1 MDTVISNKYSSVLN
15 ELDIEVS
22 KKLEGEYTVDEIISQ
37 FKNFFFNKMFL
48 DITAIKDYKDLTN
61 LQKLSM
67 SIDMDKV
74 ILLLDKDDSISSSE
88 PFLAKLVNMGIY
100 NFTKDQ
106 NNLMYLYTN
115 PNVYRD
121 VAYLQKIDTGENNNT
136 TTDSSYSVSNKRIIG
151 IKNIT
156 DSAGATSLIYMLKKV
171 LSSYYSVMALEV
183 DKRDLTYFKD
193 KDTLTVKDDE
203 INNIISKYNSI
214 DIFLLDLNKSNKDYL
229 CTDVLYLV
237 EPSILKLNKL
247 AIINPK
253 IINDIKGKKV
263 SDVELAESVFGIE
276 PNEAIVHSVLVNY
289 LANQRQGTQST
300 KTRAEVR
307 GGGRKPWR
315 QKGTG
320 RARQG
325 SIRAPQWIKGGIA
338 LGPKPR
344 SYRYTVNKKERRL
357 ALKSALSYK
366 VIDKELIIVD
376 DIKFETSKTKE
387 MMNFLKT
394 LNIVNEKVLIVLTE
408 LDENICLSSRNM
420 GNVKVIRTDEVN
432 TLDVVTA
439 DKMVITASALNKL
452 QEALSNE

>member
-74 ILLLDKDDSISSSE
+74 ILLLDKDDSISDSE
-88 PFLAKLVNMGIY
+88 QFLAKLVNMGIY

-136 TTDSSYSVSNKRIIG
+136 TTDSSHSVSNKRIIG

-214 DIFLLDLNKSNKDYL
+214 DIFLLDLNKSNKEYL

-263 SDVELAESVFGIE
+263 VLNKSLLSESEIADFEVETRIKVYYNIPPLNDKKDNSDILSPLLEKLGYIKKSEE
-276 PNEAIVHSVLVNY
+276 
-289 LANQRQGTQST
+289 T
-300 KTRAEVR
+300 K
-307 GGGRKPWR
+307 K
-315 QKGTG
+315 KK
-320 RARQG
+320 
-325 SIRAPQWIKGGIA
+325 SIF
-338 LGPKPR
+338 
-344 SYRYTVNKKERRL
+344 
-357 ALKSALSYK
+357 
-366 VIDKELIIVD
+366 D
-376 DIKFETSKTKE
+376 
-387 MMNFLKT
+387 FLKF
-394 LNIVNEKVLIVLTE
+394 K
-408 LDENICLSSRNM
+408 
-420 GNVKVIRTDEVN
+420 
-432 TLDVVTA
+432 
-439 DKMVITASALNKL
+439 
-452 QEALSNE
+452 

>member
-74 ILLLDKDDSISSSE
+74 ILLLDKDDSISDSE

-115 PNVYRD
+115 PNIYRD

-136 TTDSSYSVSNKRIIG
+136 TTDSSHSVSNKRIIG

-263 SDVELAESVFGIE
+263 VLNKSLLSESEIADFEVETRIKVYYNIPPLNDKKDNSDILLPLLEKLGYIKKSEE
-276 PNEAIVHSVLVNY
+276 
-289 LANQRQGTQST
+289 T
-300 KTRAEVR
+300 K
-307 GGGRKPWR
+307 K
-315 QKGTG
+315 KK
-320 RARQG
+320 
-325 SIRAPQWIKGGIA
+325 SIF
-338 LGPKPR
+338 
-344 SYRYTVNKKERRL
+344 
-357 ALKSALSYK
+357 
-366 VIDKELIIVD
+366 D
-376 DIKFETSKTKE
+376 
-387 MMNFLKT
+387 FLKF
-394 LNIVNEKVLIVLTE
+394 K
-408 LDENICLSSRNM
+408 
-420 GNVKVIRTDEVN
+420 
-432 TLDVVTA
+432 
-439 DKMVITASALNKL
+439 
-452 QEALSNE
+452 

>member
-74 ILLLDKDDSISSSE
+74 ILLLDKDDSISDSE

-121 VAYLQKIDTGENNNT
+121 VAYLQKIEPNKNNT
-136 TTDSSYSVSNKRIIG
+136 TNDFSHSVPNKRIIG

-171 LSSYYSVMALEV
+171 LSNYYSVMALEV
-183 DKRDLTYFKD
+183 DKRDFTYFKD

-203 INNIISKYNSI
+203 INNIICKYNSI
-214 DIFLLDLNKSNKDYL
+214 DIFLLDLNKSNKEYL

-247 AIINPK
+247 AMINPK

-263 SDVELAESVFGIE
+263 VLNKSLLSEPEIADFEVETRIKVYYNIPPLNDKKDNSDILSPLLEKLGYIKKSEE
-276 PNEAIVHSVLVNY
+276 TE
-289 LANQRQGTQST
+289 
-300 KTRAEVR
+300 K
-307 GGGRKPWR
+307 K
-315 QKGTG
+315 K
-320 RARQG
+320 
-325 SIRAPQWIKGGIA
+325 SIF
-338 LGPKPR
+338 
-344 SYRYTVNKKERRL
+344 
-357 ALKSALSYK
+357 
-366 VIDKELIIVD
+366 D
-376 DIKFETSKTKE
+376 
-387 MMNFLKT
+387 FLKF
-394 LNIVNEKVLIVLTE
+394 K
-408 LDENICLSSRNM
+408 
-420 GNVKVIRTDEVN
+420 
-432 TLDVVTA
+432 
-439 DKMVITASALNKL
+439 
-452 QEALSNE
+452 

>member
-74 ILLLDKDDSISSSE
+74 ILLLDKDDSISDSE

-136 TTDSSYSVSNKRIIG
+136 TTDSSHSVSNKRIIG

-183 DKRDLTYFKD
+183 DNRDLTYFKD

-214 DIFLLDLNKSNKDYL
+214 DIFLLDLNKSNKEYL

-263 SDVELAESVFGIE
+263 VLNKSLLSESEIADFEVETRIKVYYNIPPLNDKKDNSDILSPLLEKLGYIKKSEE
-276 PNEAIVHSVLVNY
+276 TE
-289 LANQRQGTQST
+289 
-300 KTRAEVR
+300 K
-307 GGGRKPWR
+307 K
-315 QKGTG
+315 K
-320 RARQG
+320 
-325 SIRAPQWIKGGIA
+325 SIF
-338 LGPKPR
+338 
-344 SYRYTVNKKERRL
+344 
-357 ALKSALSYK
+357 
-366 VIDKELIIVD
+366 D
-376 DIKFETSKTKE
+376 
-387 MMNFLKT
+387 FLK
-394 LNIVNEKVLIVLTE
+394 LK
-408 LDENICLSSRNM
+408 
-420 GNVKVIRTDEVN
+420 
-432 TLDVVTA
+432 
-439 DKMVITASALNKL
+439 
-452 QEALSNE
+452 

>member
-1 MDTVISNKYSSVLN
+1 MDTVISNKYSSILN

-74 ILLLDKDDSISSSE
+74 ILLLDKDDSISDSE

-115 PNVYRD
+115 PNIYRD

-136 TTDSSYSVSNKRIIG
+136 TTDSSHSVSNKRIIG

-203 INNIISKYNSI
+203 INNIINKYNSI

-263 SDVELAESVFGIE
+263 VLNKSLLSESEIADFEVETRIKVYYNIPPLNDKKDNSDILSPLLEKLGYIKKSEE
-276 PNEAIVHSVLVNY
+276 TE
-289 LANQRQGTQST
+289 
-300 KTRAEVR
+300 K
-307 GGGRKPWR
+307 K
-315 QKGTG
+315 K
-320 RARQG
+320 
-325 SIRAPQWIKGGIA
+325 SIF
-338 LGPKPR
+338 
-344 SYRYTVNKKERRL
+344 
-357 ALKSALSYK
+357 
-366 VIDKELIIVD
+366 D
-376 DIKFETSKTKE
+376 
-387 MMNFLKT
+387 FLK
-394 LNIVNEKVLIVLTE
+394 LK
-408 LDENICLSSRNM
+408 
-420 GNVKVIRTDEVN
+420 
-432 TLDVVTA
+432 
-439 DKMVITASALNKL
+439 
-452 QEALSNE
+452 

>member
-74 ILLLDKDDSISSSE
+74 ILLLDKDDSISDSE

-263 SDVELAESVFGIE
+263 VLNKSLLSESEIADFEVETRIKVYYNIPPLNDKKDNSDILSPLLEKLGYIKKSEE
-276 PNEAIVHSVLVNY
+276 TE
-289 LANQRQGTQST
+289 
-300 KTRAEVR
+300 K
-307 GGGRKPWR
+307 K
-315 QKGTG
+315 K
-320 RARQG
+320 
-325 SIRAPQWIKGGIA
+325 SIF
-338 LGPKPR
+338 
-344 SYRYTVNKKERRL
+344 
-357 ALKSALSYK
+357 
-366 VIDKELIIVD
+366 D
-376 DIKFETSKTKE
+376 
-387 MMNFLKT
+387 FLK
-394 LNIVNEKVLIVLTE
+394 LK
-408 LDENICLSSRNM
+408 
-420 GNVKVIRTDEVN
+420 
-432 TLDVVTA
+432 
-439 DKMVITASALNKL
+439 
-452 QEALSNE
+452 

>member
-74 ILLLDKDDSISSSE
+74 ILLLDKDDSISDSE

-136 TTDSSYSVSNKRIIG
+136 TTDSSHSVSNKRIIG

-214 DIFLLDLNKSNKDYL
+214 DILLLDLNKSNKEYL

-263 SDVELAESVFGIE
+263 VLNKSLLSESEIADFEVETRIKVYYNIPPLNDKKDNSDILSPLLEKLGYIKKSEE
-276 PNEAIVHSVLVNY
+276 TE
-289 LANQRQGTQST
+289 
-300 KTRAEVR
+300 K
-307 GGGRKPWR
+307 K
-315 QKGTG
+315 K
-320 RARQG
+320 
-325 SIRAPQWIKGGIA
+325 SIF
-338 LGPKPR
+338 
-344 SYRYTVNKKERRL
+344 
-357 ALKSALSYK
+357 
-366 VIDKELIIVD
+366 D
-376 DIKFETSKTKE
+376 
-387 MMNFLKT
+387 FLK
-394 LNIVNEKVLIVLTE
+394 LK
-408 LDENICLSSRNM
+408 
-420 GNVKVIRTDEVN
+420 
-432 TLDVVTA
+432 
-439 DKMVITASALNKL
+439 
-452 QEALSNE
+452 

>member
-74 ILLLDKDDSISSSE
+74 ILLLDKDDSISDSE

-115 PNVYRD
+115 PNIYRD

-136 TTDSSYSVSNKRIIG
+136 TTDSSHSVSNKRIIG

-156 DSAGATSLIYMLKKV
+156 DSAGSTSLIYMLKKV
-171 LSSYYSVMALEV
+171 LSSYYSVMVLEV
-183 DKRDLTYFKD
+183 NKRDFTYFKD
-193 KDTLTVKDDE
+193 NDALTVKEDE
-203 INNIISKYNSI
+203 ISNVMDKYNNI

-229 CTDVLYLV
+229 CTDVLYLI

-247 AIINPK
+247 AMLNPK
-253 IINDIKGKKV
+253 LINDIKGKMVVLNK
-263 SDVELAESVFGIE
+263 
-276 PNEAIVHSVLVNY
+276 SVLSKSEQ
-289 LANQRQGTQST
+289 ADF
-300 KTRAEVR
+300 EVE
-307 GGGRKPWR
+307 
-315 QKGTG
+315 TG
-320 RARQG
+320 IKVFYNIPPLNDKKDNSDILLPLLEKLG
-325 SIRAPQWIKGGIA
+325 YIKKSEETEKKKSIF
-338 LGPKPR
+338 
-344 SYRYTVNKKERRL
+344 
-357 ALKSALSYK
+357 
-366 VIDKELIIVD
+366 D
-376 DIKFETSKTKE
+376 
-387 MMNFLKT
+387 FLK
-394 LNIVNEKVLIVLTE
+394 LK
-408 LDENICLSSRNM
+408 
-420 GNVKVIRTDEVN
+420 
-432 TLDVVTA
+432 
-439 DKMVITASALNKL
+439 
-452 QEALSNE
+452 

>member
-67 SIDMDKV
+67 NIDMDKV
-74 ILLLDKDDSISSSE
+74 ILLLDKDDSISDSE

-136 TTDSSYSVSNKRIIG
+136 TTDSSHSVSNKRIIG

-263 SDVELAESVFGIE
+263 VLNKSLLSESEIADFEVETRIKVYYNIPPLNDKKDNSDILSPLLEKLGYIKKSEE
-276 PNEAIVHSVLVNY
+276 TE
-289 LANQRQGTQST
+289 
-300 KTRAEVR
+300 K
-307 GGGRKPWR
+307 K
-315 QKGTG
+315 K
-320 RARQG
+320 
-325 SIRAPQWIKGGIA
+325 SIF
-338 LGPKPR
+338 
-344 SYRYTVNKKERRL
+344 
-357 ALKSALSYK
+357 
-366 VIDKELIIVD
+366 D
-376 DIKFETSKTKE
+376 
-387 MMNFLKT
+387 FLK
-394 LNIVNEKVLIVLTE
+394 LK
-408 LDENICLSSRNM
+408 
-420 GNVKVIRTDEVN
+420 
-432 TLDVVTA
+432 
-439 DKMVITASALNKL
+439 
-452 QEALSNE
+452 

>member
-74 ILLLDKDDSISSSE
+74 ILLLDKDDSISDSE

-136 TTDSSYSVSNKRIIG
+136 TTDSSHSVSNKRIIG

-214 DIFLLDLNKSNKDYL
+214 DIFLLDLNKSNKEYL

-237 EPSILKLNKL
+237 EPSKLKLNKL

-263 SDVELAESVFGIE
+263 VLNKSILSESEIADFEVETRIKVYYNIPPLNDKKDNSDILSPLLEKLGYIKKSEE
-276 PNEAIVHSVLVNY
+276 TE
-289 LANQRQGTQST
+289 
-300 KTRAEVR
+300 K
-307 GGGRKPWR
+307 K
-315 QKGTG
+315 K
-320 RARQG
+320 
-325 SIRAPQWIKGGIA
+325 SIF
-338 LGPKPR
+338 
-344 SYRYTVNKKERRL
+344 
-357 ALKSALSYK
+357 
-366 VIDKELIIVD
+366 D
-376 DIKFETSKTKE
+376 
-387 MMNFLKT
+387 FLK
-394 LNIVNEKVLIVLTE
+394 LK
-408 LDENICLSSRNM
+408 
-420 GNVKVIRTDEVN
+420 
-432 TLDVVTA
+432 
-439 DKMVITASALNKL
+439 
-452 QEALSNE
+452 

>member
-1 MDTVISNKYSSVLN
+1 MDTVIANKYSDILSTLN
-15 ELDIEVS
+15 IEVS
-22 KKLEGEYTVDEIISQ
+22 KKLEGIYEVDEIIST
-37 FKNFFFNKMFL
+37 FGNYFFNKMFL

-74 ILLLDKDDSISSSE
+74 ILLLDKDDSISDSE

-136 TTDSSYSVSNKRIIG
+136 TTDSSHSVSNKRIIG

-214 DIFLLDLNKSNKDYL
+214 DIFLLDLNKSNKEYL

-263 SDVELAESVFGIE
+263 VLNKSLLSESEIADFEVETRIKVYYNIPPLNDKKDNSDILSPLLEKLGYIKKSEE
-276 PNEAIVHSVLVNY
+276 TE
-289 LANQRQGTQST
+289 
-300 KTRAEVR
+300 K
-307 GGGRKPWR
+307 K
-315 QKGTG
+315 K
-320 RARQG
+320 
-325 SIRAPQWIKGGIA
+325 SIF
-338 LGPKPR
+338 
-344 SYRYTVNKKERRL
+344 
-357 ALKSALSYK
+357 
-366 VIDKELIIVD
+366 D
-376 DIKFETSKTKE
+376 
-387 MMNFLKT
+387 FLKF
-394 LNIVNEKVLIVLTE
+394 K
-408 LDENICLSSRNM
+408 
-420 GNVKVIRTDEVN
+420 
-432 TLDVVTA
+432 
-439 DKMVITASALNKL
+439 
-452 QEALSNE
+452 

>member
-74 ILLLDKDDSISSSE
+74 ILLLDKDDSISDSE

-100 NFTKDQ
+100 NFTKDK
-106 NNLMYLYTN
+106 NSLMYLYTN

-136 TTDSSYSVSNKRIIG
+136 TTDSSHSVSNKRIIG

-214 DIFLLDLNKSNKDYL
+214 DIFLLDLNKSNKEYL

-263 SDVELAESVFGIE
+263 VLNKSLLSESEIADFEVETRIKVYYNIPPLNDKKDNSDILSPLLEKLGYIKKSEE
-276 PNEAIVHSVLVNY
+276 TE
-289 LANQRQGTQST
+289 
-300 KTRAEVR
+300 K
-307 GGGRKPWR
+307 K
-315 QKGTG
+315 K
-320 RARQG
+320 
-325 SIRAPQWIKGGIA
+325 SIF
-338 LGPKPR
+338 
-344 SYRYTVNKKERRL
+344 
-357 ALKSALSYK
+357 
-366 VIDKELIIVD
+366 D
-376 DIKFETSKTKE
+376 
-387 MMNFLKT
+387 FLK
-394 LNIVNEKVLIVLTE
+394 LK
-408 LDENICLSSRNM
+408 
-420 GNVKVIRTDEVN
+420 
-432 TLDVVTA
+432 
-439 DKMVITASALNKL
+439 
-452 QEALSNE
+452 

>member
-74 ILLLDKDDSISSSE
+74 ILLLDKDDSISDSE

-100 NFTKDQ
+100 NFTKDK
-106 NNLMYLYTN
+106 NSLMYLYTN

-121 VAYLQKIDTGENNNT
+121 VAYLQKIDIGENNSST
-136 TTDSSYSVSNKRIIG
+136 TNSSHFVPSRRIIG

-156 DSAGATSLIYMLKKV
+156 DSAGSTSLIYMLKKV
-171 LSSYYSVMALEV
+171 LSNYYSVMALEV

-263 SDVELAESVFGIE
+263 VLNKSLLSESEIADFEVETRIKVYYNIPPLNDKKDNSDILSPLLEKLGYIKKSEE
-276 PNEAIVHSVLVNY
+276 TE
-289 LANQRQGTQST
+289 
-300 KTRAEVR
+300 K
-307 GGGRKPWR
+307 K
-315 QKGTG
+315 K
-320 RARQG
+320 
-325 SIRAPQWIKGGIA
+325 SIF
-338 LGPKPR
+338 
-344 SYRYTVNKKERRL
+344 
-357 ALKSALSYK
+357 
-366 VIDKELIIVD
+366 D
-376 DIKFETSKTKE
+376 
-387 MMNFLKT
+387 FLK
-394 LNIVNEKVLIVLTE
+394 LK
-408 LDENICLSSRNM
+408 
-420 GNVKVIRTDEVN
+420 
-432 TLDVVTA
+432 
-439 DKMVITASALNKL
+439 
-452 QEALSNE
+452 

>member
-74 ILLLDKDDSISSSE
+74 ILLLDKDDSISDSE

-136 TTDSSYSVSNKRIIG
+136 TTDSSHSVSNKRIIG

-214 DIFLLDLNKSNKDYL
+214 DIFLLDLNKSNKEYL
-229 CTDVLYLV
+229 CTDVLYLI
-237 EPSILKLNKL
+237 EPSTIKLNKL
-247 AIINPK
+247 SLINPK
-253 IINDIKGKKV
+253 IFNELKGKNIVLNKSLLKDSDIANFEVESDLKV
-263 SDVELAESVFGIE
+263 LYNM
-276 PNEAIVHSVLVNY
+276 PPLN
-289 LANQRQGTQST
+289 
-300 KTRAEVR
+300 
-307 GGGRKPWR
+307 
-315 QKGTG
+315 
-320 RARQG
+320 
-325 SIRAPQWIKGGIA
+325 
-338 LGPKPR
+338 
-344 SYRYTVNKKERRL
+344 
-357 ALKSALSYK
+357 
-366 VIDKELIIVD
+366 DKED
-376 DIKFETSKTKE
+376 TSKYILPLLEKIGYVKE
-387 MMNFLKT
+387 L
-394 LNIVNEKVLIVLTE
+394 EQ
-408 LDENICLSSRNM
+408 
-420 GNVKVIRTDEVN
+420 
-432 TLDVVTA
+432 
-439 DKMVITASALNKL
+439 NK
-452 QEALSNE
+452 EDSPKKSIFDIFKRKD

>member
-74 ILLLDKDDSISSSE
+74 ILLLDKDDSISDSE

-136 TTDSSYSVSNKRIIG
+136 TTDSSHSVSNKRIIG

-203 INNIISKYNSI
+203 INNIISKYSSI
-214 DIFLLDLNKSNKDYL
+214 DIFLLDLNKSNKEYL

-263 SDVELAESVFGIE
+263 VLNKSLLSESEIADFEVETRIKVYYNIPPLNDKKDNSDILSPLLEKLGYIKKSEE
-276 PNEAIVHSVLVNY
+276 TE
-289 LANQRQGTQST
+289 
-300 KTRAEVR
+300 K
-307 GGGRKPWR
+307 K
-315 QKGTG
+315 K
-320 RARQG
+320 
-325 SIRAPQWIKGGIA
+325 SIF
-338 LGPKPR
+338 
-344 SYRYTVNKKERRL
+344 
-357 ALKSALSYK
+357 
-366 VIDKELIIVD
+366 D
-376 DIKFETSKTKE
+376 
-387 MMNFLKT
+387 FLK
-394 LNIVNEKVLIVLTE
+394 LK
-408 LDENICLSSRNM
+408 
-420 GNVKVIRTDEVN
+420 
-432 TLDVVTA
+432 
-439 DKMVITASALNKL
+439 
-452 QEALSNE
+452 

>member
-74 ILLLDKDDSISSSE
+74 ILLLDKDDSISDSE

-136 TTDSSYSVSNKRIIG
+136 TTDSSHSVSNKRIIG

-214 DIFLLDLNKSNKDYL
+214 DIFLLDLNKSNREYL

-263 SDVELAESVFGIE
+263 VLNKSLLSESEIADFEVETRIKVYYNIPPLNDKKDNSDILSPLLEKLGYIKKSEE
-276 PNEAIVHSVLVNY
+276 KE
-289 LANQRQGTQST
+289 
-300 KTRAEVR
+300 K
-307 GGGRKPWR
+307 K
-315 QKGTG
+315 K
-320 RARQG
+320 
-325 SIRAPQWIKGGIA
+325 SIF
-338 LGPKPR
+338 
-344 SYRYTVNKKERRL
+344 
-357 ALKSALSYK
+357 
-366 VIDKELIIVD
+366 D
-376 DIKFETSKTKE
+376 
-387 MMNFLKT
+387 FLKF
-394 LNIVNEKVLIVLTE
+394 K
-408 LDENICLSSRNM
+408 
-420 GNVKVIRTDEVN
+420 
-432 TLDVVTA
+432 
-439 DKMVITASALNKL
+439 
-452 QEALSNE
+452 

>member
-74 ILLLDKDDSISSSE
+74 ILLLDKDDSISDSE

-136 TTDSSYSVSNKRIIG
+136 TTDSSHSVSNKRIIG

-214 DIFLLDLNKSNKDYL
+214 DIFLLDLNKSNKEYL

-263 SDVELAESVFGIE
+263 ILNKSLLSESEIADFEVETKIKVYYNIPPLNDKKDNSDILSPLLEKLGYIKKSEE
-276 PNEAIVHSVLVNY
+276 PE
-289 LANQRQGTQST
+289 
-300 KTRAEVR
+300 K
-307 GGGRKPWR
+307 K
-315 QKGTG
+315 K
-320 RARQG
+320 
-325 SIRAPQWIKGGIA
+325 SIF
-338 LGPKPR
+338 
-344 SYRYTVNKKERRL
+344 
-357 ALKSALSYK
+357 
-366 VIDKELIIVD
+366 D
-376 DIKFETSKTKE
+376 
-387 MMNFLKT
+387 FLKF
-394 LNIVNEKVLIVLTE
+394 K
-408 LDENICLSSRNM
+408 
-420 GNVKVIRTDEVN
+420 
-432 TLDVVTA
+432 
-439 DKMVITASALNKL
+439 
-452 QEALSNE
+452 

>member
-48 DITAIKDYKDLTN
+48 DLTAIKDYKDLTN

-74 ILLLDKDDSISSSE
+74 ILLLDKDDSISDSE

-263 SDVELAESVFGIE
+263 VLNKSLLSESEIADFEVETRIKEYYNIPPLNDKKDNS
-276 PNEAIVHSVLVNY
+276 NVLSPLLEKLGY
-289 LANQRQGTQST
+289 IKKSEET
-300 KTRAEVR
+300 K
-307 GGGRKPWR
+307 K
-315 QKGTG
+315 KK
-320 RARQG
+320 
-325 SIRAPQWIKGGIA
+325 SIF
-338 LGPKPR
+338 
-344 SYRYTVNKKERRL
+344 
-357 ALKSALSYK
+357 
-366 VIDKELIIVD
+366 D
-376 DIKFETSKTKE
+376 
-387 MMNFLKT
+387 FLK
-394 LNIVNEKVLIVLTE
+394 LK
-408 LDENICLSSRNM
+408 
-420 GNVKVIRTDEVN
+420 
-432 TLDVVTA
+432 
-439 DKMVITASALNKL
+439 
-452 QEALSNE
+452 

>member
-74 ILLLDKDDSISSSE
+74 ILLLDKDDSISDSE

-121 VAYLQKIDTGENNNT
+121 VAYLQKIDTGENNTT
-136 TTDSSYSVSNKRIIG
+136 TTDSSHSVSNKRIIG

-203 INNIISKYNSI
+203 INNIINKYNSI

-263 SDVELAESVFGIE
+263 VLNKSLLSESEIADFEVETRIKVYYNIPPLNDKKDNSDILSPLLEKLGYIKKSEE
-276 PNEAIVHSVLVNY
+276 TE
-289 LANQRQGTQST
+289 
-300 KTRAEVR
+300 K
-307 GGGRKPWR
+307 K
-315 QKGTG
+315 K
-320 RARQG
+320 
-325 SIRAPQWIKGGIA
+325 SIF
-338 LGPKPR
+338 
-344 SYRYTVNKKERRL
+344 
-357 ALKSALSYK
+357 
-366 VIDKELIIVD
+366 D
-376 DIKFETSKTKE
+376 
-387 MMNFLKT
+387 FLK
-394 LNIVNEKVLIVLTE
+394 LK
-408 LDENICLSSRNM
+408 
-420 GNVKVIRTDEVN
+420 
-432 TLDVVTA
+432 
-439 DKMVITASALNKL
+439 
-452 QEALSNE
+452 

>member
-74 ILLLDKDDSISSSE
+74 ILLLDKDDSISDSE

-100 NFTKDQ
+100 NFTKDK
-106 NNLMYLYTN
+106 NSLMYLYTN

-121 VAYLQKIDTGENNNT
+121 VAYLQKIDIGENNSST
-136 TTDSSYSVSNKRIIG
+136 TNSSHFVPSRRIIG

-156 DSAGATSLIYMLKKV
+156 DSAGSTSLIYMLKKV
-171 LSSYYSVMALEV
+171 LSNYYSVMALEV

-263 SDVELAESVFGIE
+263 VLNKSLLSESEIADFEVETKIKVYYNIPPLNDKKDNSDVLLPLLVKLGYIKEEES
-276 PNEAIVHSVLVNY
+276 A
-289 LANQRQGTQST
+289 
-300 KTRAEVR
+300 K
-307 GGGRKPWR
+307 K
-315 QKGTG
+315 K
-320 RARQG
+320 
-325 SIRAPQWIKGGIA
+325 SIF
-338 LGPKPR
+338 
-344 SYRYTVNKKERRL
+344 
-357 ALKSALSYK
+357 
-366 VIDKELIIVD
+366 D
-376 DIKFETSKTKE
+376 
-387 MMNFLKT
+387 FLK
-394 LNIVNEKVLIVLTE
+394 LK
-408 LDENICLSSRNM
+408 
-420 GNVKVIRTDEVN
+420 
-432 TLDVVTA
+432 
-439 DKMVITASALNKL
+439 
-452 QEALSNE
+452 

>member
-74 ILLLDKDDSISSSE
+74 ILLLDKDDSISDSE

-136 TTDSSYSVSNKRIIG
+136 TTDSSHSVSNKRIIG

-214 DIFLLDLNKSNKDYL
+214 DIFLLDLNKSNKEYL

-237 EPSILKLNKL
+237 EPSIFKLNKL

-263 SDVELAESVFGIE
+263 VLNKSLLSESEIADFEVETRIKVYYNIPPLNDKKDNSDILSPLLEKLGYIKKSEE
-276 PNEAIVHSVLVNY
+276 TE
-289 LANQRQGTQST
+289 
-300 KTRAEVR
+300 K
-307 GGGRKPWR
+307 K
-315 QKGTG
+315 K
-320 RARQG
+320 
-325 SIRAPQWIKGGIA
+325 SIF
-338 LGPKPR
+338 
-344 SYRYTVNKKERRL
+344 
-357 ALKSALSYK
+357 
-366 VIDKELIIVD
+366 D
-376 DIKFETSKTKE
+376 
-387 MMNFLKT
+387 FLK
-394 LNIVNEKVLIVLTE
+394 LK
-408 LDENICLSSRNM
+408 
-420 GNVKVIRTDEVN
+420 
-432 TLDVVTA
+432 
-439 DKMVITASALNKL
+439 
-452 QEALSNE
+452 

>member
-74 ILLLDKDDSISSSE
+74 ILLLDKDDSISDSE

-100 NFTKDQ
+100 NFTKDK
-106 NNLMYLYTN
+106 NSLMYLYTN

-121 VAYLQKIDTGENNNT
+121 VAYLQKIDTGENNSS
-136 TTDSSYSVSNKRIIG
+136 TTDSSHFVPSRRIIG

-214 DIFLLDLNKSNKDYL
+214 DIFLLDLNKSNKEYL

-263 SDVELAESVFGIE
+263 VLNKSLLSESEIADFEVETRIKVYYNIPPLNDKKDNSDILSPLLEKLGYIKKSEE
-276 PNEAIVHSVLVNY
+276 KE
-289 LANQRQGTQST
+289 
-300 KTRAEVR
+300 K
-307 GGGRKPWR
+307 K
-315 QKGTG
+315 K
-320 RARQG
+320 
-325 SIRAPQWIKGGIA
+325 SIF
-338 LGPKPR
+338 
-344 SYRYTVNKKERRL
+344 
-357 ALKSALSYK
+357 
-366 VIDKELIIVD
+366 D
-376 DIKFETSKTKE
+376 
-387 MMNFLKT
+387 FLKF
-394 LNIVNEKVLIVLTE
+394 K
-408 LDENICLSSRNM
+408 
-420 GNVKVIRTDEVN
+420 
-432 TLDVVTA
+432 
-439 DKMVITASALNKL
+439 
-452 QEALSNE
+452 

>member
-74 ILLLDKDDSISSSE
+74 ILLLDKDDSISDSE

-136 TTDSSYSVSNKRIIG
+136 TTDSSHSVSNKRIIG

-214 DIFLLDLNKSNKDYL
+214 DIFLFDLNKSNKEYL

-263 SDVELAESVFGIE
+263 VLNKSLLSESEIADFEVETRIKVYYNIPPLNDKKDNSDILSPLLEKLGYIKKSEE
-276 PNEAIVHSVLVNY
+276 KE
-289 LANQRQGTQST
+289 
-300 KTRAEVR
+300 K
-307 GGGRKPWR
+307 K
-315 QKGTG
+315 K
-320 RARQG
+320 
-325 SIRAPQWIKGGIA
+325 SIF
-338 LGPKPR
+338 
-344 SYRYTVNKKERRL
+344 
-357 ALKSALSYK
+357 
-366 VIDKELIIVD
+366 D
-376 DIKFETSKTKE
+376 
-387 MMNFLKT
+387 FLKF
-394 LNIVNEKVLIVLTE
+394 K
-408 LDENICLSSRNM
+408 
-420 GNVKVIRTDEVN
+420 
-432 TLDVVTA
+432 
-439 DKMVITASALNKL
+439 
-452 QEALSNE
+452 

>member
-74 ILLLDKDDSISSSE
+74 ILLLDKDDSISDSE

-136 TTDSSYSVSNKRIIG
+136 TTDSSHSVSNKRIIG

-214 DIFLLDLNKSNKDYL
+214 DIFLLDLNKSNKEYL

-263 SDVELAESVFGIE
+263 VLNKSLLSESEIADFEVETRIKVYYNIPPLNDKKDNSDILSPLLEKLGYIKKSEE
-276 PNEAIVHSVLVNY
+276 TE
-289 LANQRQGTQST
+289 
-300 KTRAEVR
+300 K
-307 GGGRKPWR
+307 K
-315 QKGTG
+315 K
-320 RARQG
+320 
-325 SIRAPQWIKGGIA
+325 SIF
-338 LGPKPR
+338 
-344 SYRYTVNKKERRL
+344 
-357 ALKSALSYK
+357 
-366 VIDKELIIVD
+366 D
-376 DIKFETSKTKE
+376 
-387 MMNFLKT
+387 FLK
-394 LNIVNEKVLIVLTE
+394 IK
-408 LDENICLSSRNM
+408 
-420 GNVKVIRTDEVN
+420 
-432 TLDVVTA
+432 
-439 DKMVITASALNKL
+439 
-452 QEALSNE
+452 

>member
-74 ILLLDKDDSISSSE
+74 ILLLDKDDSISDSE

-136 TTDSSYSVSNKRIIG
+136 TTDSSHSVSNKRIIG

-203 INNIISKYNSI
+203 INNIINKYNSI
-214 DIFLLDLNKSNKDYL
+214 DIFLLDLNKSNKEYL

-263 SDVELAESVFGIE
+263 VLNKSLLSESEIADFEVETRIKVYYNIPPLNDKKDNSDILSPLLEKLGYIKKSEE
-276 PNEAIVHSVLVNY
+276 TE
-289 LANQRQGTQST
+289 
-300 KTRAEVR
+300 K
-307 GGGRKPWR
+307 K
-315 QKGTG
+315 K
-320 RARQG
+320 
-325 SIRAPQWIKGGIA
+325 SIF
-338 LGPKPR
+338 
-344 SYRYTVNKKERRL
+344 
-357 ALKSALSYK
+357 
-366 VIDKELIIVD
+366 D
-376 DIKFETSKTKE
+376 
-387 MMNFLKT
+387 FLKF
-394 LNIVNEKVLIVLTE
+394 K
-408 LDENICLSSRNM
+408 
-420 GNVKVIRTDEVN
+420 
-432 TLDVVTA
+432 
-439 DKMVITASALNKL
+439 
-452 QEALSNE
+452 

>member
-1 MDTVISNKYSSVLN
+1 MDTVIANKYSDILSTLN
-15 ELDIEVS
+15 IEVS
-22 KKLEGEYTVDEIISQ
+22 KKLEGVYEVDEIIST
-37 FKNFFFNKMFL
+37 FGNYFFNKMFL

-74 ILLLDKDDSISSSE
+74 ILLLDKDDSISDSE

-136 TTDSSYSVSNKRIIG
+136 TTDSSHSVSNKRIIG

-214 DIFLLDLNKSNKDYL
+214 DIFLLDLNKSNKEYL

-263 SDVELAESVFGIE
+263 V
-276 PNEAIVHSVLVNY
+276 
-289 LANQRQGTQST
+289 
-300 KTRAEVR
+300 
-307 GGGRKPWR
+307 
-315 QKGTG
+315 
-320 RARQG
+320 
-325 SIRAPQWIKGGIA
+325 
-338 LGPKPR
+338 
-344 SYRYTVNKKERRL
+344 
-357 ALKSALSYK
+357 
-366 VIDKELIIVD
+366 
-376 DIKFETSKTKE
+376 
-387 MMNFLKT
+387 
-394 LNIVNEKVLIVLTE
+394 
-408 LDENICLSSRNM
+408 
-420 GNVKVIRTDEVN
+420 
-432 TLDVVTA
+432 
-439 DKMVITASALNKL
+439 LNKSL
-452 QEALSNE
+452 LSESEIADFEVETRIKVYYNIPPLNDKKDNSDILSPLLEKLGYIKKSEERFFVK

>member
-74 ILLLDKDDSISSSE
+74 ILLLDKDDSISNSE

-115 PNVYRD
+115 PNIYRD

-136 TTDSSYSVSNKRIIG
+136 TTDSSHSVSNKRIIG

-156 DSAGATSLIYMLKKV
+156 DSAGSTSLIYMLKKV
-171 LSSYYSVMALEV
+171 LSSYYSVMVLEV
-183 DKRDLTYFKD
+183 NKRDFTYFKD
-193 KDTLTVKDDE
+193 NDALTVKEDE
-203 INNIISKYNSI
+203 ISNVMDKYNNI

-229 CTDVLYLV
+229 CTDVLYLI

-247 AIINPK
+247 AMLNPK
-253 IINDIKGKKV
+253 LINDIKGKMVVLNK
-263 SDVELAESVFGIE
+263 
-276 PNEAIVHSVLVNY
+276 SVLSKSEQ
-289 LANQRQGTQST
+289 ADF
-300 KTRAEVR
+300 EVE
-307 GGGRKPWR
+307 
-315 QKGTG
+315 TG
-320 RARQG
+320 IKVFYNIPPLNDKKDNSDILLPLLEKLG
-325 SIRAPQWIKGGIA
+325 YIKKSEETEKKKSIF
-338 LGPKPR
+338 
-344 SYRYTVNKKERRL
+344 
-357 ALKSALSYK
+357 
-366 VIDKELIIVD
+366 D
-376 DIKFETSKTKE
+376 
-387 MMNFLKT
+387 FLK
-394 LNIVNEKVLIVLTE
+394 LK
-408 LDENICLSSRNM
+408 
-420 GNVKVIRTDEVN
+420 
-432 TLDVVTA
+432 
-439 DKMVITASALNKL
+439 
-452 QEALSNE
+452 

>member
-1 MDTVISNKYSSVLN
+1 MDTVISNKYNSVLN

-74 ILLLDKDDSISSSE
+74 ILLLDKDDSISDSE

-136 TTDSSYSVSNKRIIG
+136 TTDSSHSVSNKRIIG

-263 SDVELAESVFGIE
+263 VLNKSLLSESEIADFEVETRIKVYYNIPPLNDKKDNSDILSPLLEKVGYIKKSEETE
-276 PNEAIVHSVLVNY
+276 
-289 LANQRQGTQST
+289 
-300 KTRAEVR
+300 K
-307 GGGRKPWR
+307 K
-315 QKGTG
+315 K
-320 RARQG
+320 
-325 SIRAPQWIKGGIA
+325 SIF
-338 LGPKPR
+338 
-344 SYRYTVNKKERRL
+344 
-357 ALKSALSYK
+357 
-366 VIDKELIIVD
+366 D
-376 DIKFETSKTKE
+376 
-387 MMNFLKT
+387 FLK
-394 LNIVNEKVLIVLTE
+394 LK
-408 LDENICLSSRNM
+408 
-420 GNVKVIRTDEVN
+420 
-432 TLDVVTA
+432 
-439 DKMVITASALNKL
+439 
-452 QEALSNE
+452 

>member
-74 ILLLDKDDSISSSE
+74 ILLLDKDDSISDSE

-115 PNVYRD
+115 PNIYRD

-136 TTDSSYSVSNKRIIG
+136 TTDSSHSVSNKRIIG

-203 INNIISKYNSI
+203 INNIINKYNSI

-263 SDVELAESVFGIE
+263 VLSKSLLSESEIADFEVETRIKVYYNIPPLNDKKDNSDILSPLLEKLGYIKKSEE
-276 PNEAIVHSVLVNY
+276 TE
-289 LANQRQGTQST
+289 
-300 KTRAEVR
+300 K
-307 GGGRKPWR
+307 K
-315 QKGTG
+315 K
-320 RARQG
+320 
-325 SIRAPQWIKGGIA
+325 SIF
-338 LGPKPR
+338 
-344 SYRYTVNKKERRL
+344 
-357 ALKSALSYK
+357 
-366 VIDKELIIVD
+366 D
-376 DIKFETSKTKE
+376 
-387 MMNFLKT
+387 FLK
-394 LNIVNEKVLIVLTE
+394 LK
-408 LDENICLSSRNM
+408 
-420 GNVKVIRTDEVN
+420 
-432 TLDVVTA
+432 
-439 DKMVITASALNKL
+439 
-452 QEALSNE
+452 

>member
-74 ILLLDKDDSISSSE
+74 ILLLDKDDSISDSE
-88 PFLAKLVNMGIY
+88 QFLAKLVNMGIY

-136 TTDSSYSVSNKRIIG
+136 TTDSSHSVSNKRIIG

-214 DIFLLDLNKSNKDYL
+214 DIFLLDLNKSNKEYL

-247 AIINPK
+247 AMLNPK
-253 IINDIKGKKV
+253 LINDIKGKMVVLNK
-263 SDVELAESVFGIE
+263 
-276 PNEAIVHSVLVNY
+276 SVLSKSEQ
-289 LANQRQGTQST
+289 ADF
-300 KTRAEVR
+300 EVE
-307 GGGRKPWR
+307 
-315 QKGTG
+315 TG
-320 RARQG
+320 
-325 SIRAPQWIKGGIA
+325 IKVFYNIPPLNDKKDNSDILLPLLEK
-338 LGPKPR
+338 LG
-344 SYRYTVNKKERRL
+344 YIKKEEEQEKK
-357 ALKSALSYK
+357 KS
-366 VIDKELIIVD
+366 IFD
-376 DIKFETSKTKE
+376 
-387 MMNFLKT
+387 FLKF
-394 LNIVNEKVLIVLTE
+394 K
-408 LDENICLSSRNM
+408 
-420 GNVKVIRTDEVN
+420 
-432 TLDVVTA
+432 
-439 DKMVITASALNKL
+439 
-452 QEALSNE
+452 